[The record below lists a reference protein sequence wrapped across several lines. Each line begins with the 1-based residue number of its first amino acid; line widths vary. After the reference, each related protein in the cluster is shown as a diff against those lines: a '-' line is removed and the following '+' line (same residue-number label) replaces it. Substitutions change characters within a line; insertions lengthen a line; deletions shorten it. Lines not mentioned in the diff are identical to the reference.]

1 MPSNTNN
8 LTQYADRAIGTLTDT
23 ELEAISD
30 ELAPLTECG
39 ITREGFD
46 DFALTWIT
54 WVWTPGGWSPDPAG
68 KSTYWPLAPYL
79 PLSHVV
85 ELATHL
91 RKARPAF

>member
-1 MPSNTNN
+1 MPANTPN

-23 ELEAISD
+23 ELDAISED
-30 ELAPLTECG
+30 LAHILNCE

-46 DFALTWIT
+46 DFSLTWIT

-68 KSTYWPLAPYL
+68 KCTHWPLARYL

-91 RKARPAF
+91 HKARPAF